1 MRPCGTVWSTICYL
15 RNRVASMNR
24 LPGAMGA
31 TMNNEMPTT
40 NKPPRDK
47 GVFSIR
53 RKRAGELFPALAFL
67 LLFLPCVALAS
78 QTVSVDY
85 QPPGSMSLLDAR
97 REARELAFV
106 QACLN
111 QAGSLLSQ
119 PLDQDRQEAL
129 REYLAPMTTQLV
141 QGYTDLDFQ
150 ESNGTVTLQTRVNIN
165 EPELKR
171 MLKEL
176 GIFYTA
182 GRSLPYTL
190 LTSGFTVQDLEKVL
204 TLQLLTGL
212 DPRSGADL
220 TLELEKLGDN
230 HWRAVL
236 EGEDLS
242 FAVESLNLETA
253 WKQVWGRYFSGD
265 TARTTLSQR
274 MVLTVRGWTTTEG
287 LRAFDHLL
295 RKWEKVLD
303 EAQLLDVSLESETM
317 AGSWRVTTLDLAGFR
332 QRVAEFAGNRAL
344 TFSIEEA
351 GAAQQDQS
359 KLQPSASPRP

>member
-1 MRPCGTVWSTICYL
+1 MD
-15 RNRVASMNR
+15 R
-24 LPGAMGA
+24 LTGAMDA
-31 TMNNEMPTT
+31 KMNNEMLTT
-40 NKPPRDK
+40 GKPPHDK
-47 GVFSIR
+47 GGGSIR
-53 RKRAGELFPALAFL
+53 RKRRAGELFPALAFL

-78 QTVSVDY
+78 QTVSVVY
-85 QPPGSMSLLDAR
+85 EPPESMSLLDAR

-129 REYLAPMTTQLV
+129 REYLDPMTDQLV

-182 GRSLPYTL
+182 GKSLPYTL

-230 HWRAVL
+230 HWRAFL
-236 EGEDLS
+236 EGDEIS

-253 WKQVWGRYFSGD
+253 WKQAWARYFSGGS
-265 TARTTLSQR
+265 TRSPLSR
-274 MVLTVRGWTTTEG
+274 HMVLTVSGWTTTEG
-287 LRAFDHLL
+287 LRAFDQLL
-295 RKWEKVLD
+295 GGWQRVLD
-303 EAQLLDVSLESETM
+303 EAQLLKVSLEPDTM
-317 AGSWRVTTLDLAGFR
+317 AGSWLVTTLDLAGFR

-344 TFSIEEA
+344 TFSIEET

-359 KLQPSASPRP
+359 TLQPSVSP

>member
-1 MRPCGTVWSTICYL
+1 MGRFGPLFVDCV
-15 RNRVASMNR
+15 NRVDLMNR

-40 NKPPRDK
+40 RKPPSDK
-47 GVFSIR
+47 GIFSIR
-53 RKRAGELFPALAFL
+53 RKRAGEVFPALALL
-67 LLFLPCVALAS
+67 LLFLPCVALGS
-78 QTVSVDY
+78 QTVSVVY
-85 QPPGSMSLLDAR
+85 QPPESMSLLDAR

-119 PLDQDRQEAL
+119 PLNQDRQEAL
-129 REYLAPMTTQLV
+129 RGYLAPMTGQLV

-150 ESNGTVTLQTRVNIN
+150 ESNGIVTLQTRVNIN

-220 TLELEKLGDN
+220 TLQLEKLGDN

-236 EGEDLS
+236 GGEDLS

-265 TARTTLSQR
+265 TARTPLSRR

-295 RKWEKVLD
+295 GGWQKVLD
-303 EAQLLDVSLESETM
+303 EAQLLEVSLEPDTT
-317 AGSWRVTTLDLAGFR
+317 AGSWLVTTLDPAGLK

-344 TFSIEEA
+344 TFSIEEP
-351 GAAQQDQS
+351 GAAQQVQGS
-359 KLQPSASPRP
+359 LQPPVSRQP